1 MALLEGTGGGDGR
14 TAEAQPV
21 VSVIIP
27 SYNHARYVRDAIRS
41 VAGQVRDGFALEL
54 IVIDDGSK
62 DGSVELLKTMQQSGE
77 FDFKLV
83 VKDNEGLCRTL
94 NRAVREHSTGQYIS
108 VIASDDMWEPGKLAK
123 QLGALR
129 AHPGSELCYSNAQTF
144 GENIEGGKWSKF
156 HFTGNVRRML
166 TVYNFV
172 PAGTVLFTRRL
183 YDAIGGY
190 DETGLKLEDW
200 DFLLRAS
207 AKTEFCYVDEGLLL
221 YRVHGESALAKMRAK
236 GILYYEKMKVLHKNR
251 AITSPFLRFVSM
263 CVHFNLDRVLRPLRA
278 AMRTRQA

>member
-1 MALLEGTGGGDGR
+1 MLEGTTVGDVR
-14 TAEAQPV
+14 MAEVLPV

-27 SYNHARYVRDAIRS
+27 SYNHARYVRDAVRS
-41 VAGQVRDGFALEL
+41 VADQIREGFSLEL

-62 DGSVELLKTMQQSGE
+62 DGSVELLRGLQQSGE
-77 FDFKLV
+77 FDFKLI

-108 VIASDDMWEPGKLAK
+108 VIASDDMWEPGKLAR
-123 QLGALR
+123 QIAALR
-129 AHPGSELCYSNAQTF
+129 SNPGRELCYSNAQTF
-144 GENIEGGKWSKF
+144 GENIEGGKWSRF
-156 HFTGNVRRML
+156 HFTGDVRRIL

-172 PAGTVLFTRRL
+172 PAGTVLYTRGL
-183 YDAIGGY
+183 YDTIGGY

-207 AKTEFCYVDEGLLL
+207 AVTEFCYVDDGLLL

-236 GILYYEKMKVLHKNR
+236 GILYYEKMKVLRKNR
-251 AITSPFLRFVSM
+251 AITNPFLRFVSM
-263 CVHFNLDRVLRPLRA
+263 CVHFNLDRVVRPLMA
-278 AMRTRQA
+278 ATRTRQA